1 MYAIFLCHY
10 DVTRWW
16 NKGSLMATAQVAF
29 VLMCLSFPERS
40 RKKFLNVQ
48 SLRSVFCILQSE
60 RWRLGAMDFF
70 SKTKDLSLLLF
81 ALSTMILFS
90 STSARHLRKEHKI
103 IRHGTK
109 KKQNCNNT
117 TKDHKVRC
125 RDKLKL
131 CKKQAELH
139 NVKLGTIVAGSRPG
153 RLHAKHEK
161 TRGGTNKKYS
171 NNFTTKDRETK
182 CHHERTKCE
191 MQAKVAK
198 GKSFYSFYSLSCW
211 IKAVGKRE
219 LRTLKSFPSLVPFE
233 KEISFVRN
241 CRMNGDDVRLGRRM
255 FKRNGKGV

>member
-1 MYAIFLCHY
+1 MHAIFLCHY

-16 NKGSLMATAQVAF
+16 NKGSLMATAHVSF

-48 SLRSVFCILQSE
+48 SLRSVFCILQRE
-60 RWRLGAMDFF
+60 RWKFGGMDFF
-70 SKTKDLSLLLF
+70 SKTKVLSFLLF
-81 ALSTMILFS
+81 ALSAMILFS
-90 STSARHLRKEHKI
+90 LTSARHLRKEDKI

-109 KKQNCNNT
+109 KKHNCNNT

-139 NVKLGTIVAGSRPG
+139 NVKLGTIVTGSRSG
-153 RLHAKHEK
+153 RLHGKHGK
-161 TRGGTNKKYS
+161 TRDGTNKKYS

-182 CHHERTKCE
+182 CQDERTKCE

-198 GKSFYSFYSLSCW
+198 GKSLYFFLSC
-211 IKAVGKRE
+211 K
-219 LRTLKSFPSLVPFE
+219 LLNKS
-233 KEISFVRN
+233 RW
-241 CRMNGDDVRLGRRM
+241 
-255 FKRNGKGV
+255 GKGIENVRIVSIFGCLSRKK

>member
-48 SLRSVFCILQSE
+48 SLRSVFCILQRE
-60 RWRLGAMDFF
+60 RWKFGAMDFF
-70 SKTKDLSLLLF
+70 SKTKVLSLLLF

-161 TRGGTNKKYS
+161 TRGGINKKYS

-182 CHHERTKCE
+182 CHQERTKCE

-198 GKSFYSFYSLSCW
+198 GKSFYSFLLS
-211 IKAVGKRE
+211 K
-219 LRTLKSFPSLVPFE
+219 LLNKS
-233 KEISFVRN
+233 RW
-241 CRMNGDDVRLGRRM
+241 
-255 FKRNGKGV
+255 GKGLENVKIVSIFGAFRERNKLCTFSKSKKLPYERWWRKAG